1 MTIDYHHNP
10 RTEMLLLAPTEV
22 KTALDIGCAAG
33 LFARSLMDRN
43 GAEVWGVE
51 PDNNAAREAG
61 ERLYRVI
68 NSTIEDAID
77 KLPDTYFDLIVAND
91 VLEHLVDPEV
101 CLKRLLPKL
110 KADGQFLCS
119 VPNVRYYKHLRELI
133 VHGDWEYREEGILDR
148 THLRFFT
155 IKSLAAMMRRLNC
168 EIITLKCINGRKRLW
183 LKLLNLIFLSKFQ
196 DIPFMQIACLVKPVT
211 ANTHGPL
218 GGALVQSPIEHVQ
231 HTGMP

>member
-10 RTEMLLLAPTEV
+10 RTEMLQLAPKEA

-61 ERLYRVI
+61 ERIYRVI

-77 KLPDTYFDLIVAND
+77 KLPDTYFDLIVMND
-91 VLEHLVDPEV
+91 VLEHLVDPEA
-101 CLKRLLPKL
+101 CLSRLLPKL
-110 KADGQFLCS
+110 KTGGHLLCS
-119 VPNVRYYKHLRELI
+119 VPNVRYYKHIRELI

-155 IKSLAAMMRRLNC
+155 IKSLAAMIGRLNC

-183 LKLLNLIFLSKFQ
+183 LKLLNLIFLNKFQ
-196 DIPFMQIACLVKPVT
+196 DIPFMQIACLAKPIT
-211 ANTHGPL
+211 TDMHAH
-218 GGALVQSPIEHVQ
+218 
-231 HTGMP
+231 